1 MAPDAPKEN
10 AFRMTLNIPD
20 RIRLSTLLKCL
31 AVALIATLLVRGYY
45 WRENVN
51 TRGYHSD
58 LSYSY
63 LADGFKGPDGKIYN
77 RSQVLDALVQNA
89 LRQAVQAQQ
98 QKAALVPGPE
108 PKKK

>member
-1 MAPDAPKEN
+1 MLKKQ
-10 AFRMTLNIPD
+10 IS
-20 RIRLSTLLKCL
+20 LSTLG
-31 AVALIATLLVRGYY
+31 AALLVVLVLTSLYRGYA

-58 LSYSY
+58 LAYSF

-98 QKAALVPGPE
+98 QQKAGPSAPALPE
-108 PKKK
+108 IKKK

>member
-1 MAPDAPKEN
+1 LLNKQIN
-10 AFRMTLNIPD
+10 LVTLV
-20 RIRLSTLLKCL
+20 K
-31 AVALIATLLVRGYY
+31 ALLVVLVAVTVYRGYF

-51 TRGYHSD
+51 ARGYHSD
-58 LSYSY
+58 LAYSY

-98 QKAALVPGPE
+98 QKAAQPPLVPGPE
-108 PKKK
+108 LKKK